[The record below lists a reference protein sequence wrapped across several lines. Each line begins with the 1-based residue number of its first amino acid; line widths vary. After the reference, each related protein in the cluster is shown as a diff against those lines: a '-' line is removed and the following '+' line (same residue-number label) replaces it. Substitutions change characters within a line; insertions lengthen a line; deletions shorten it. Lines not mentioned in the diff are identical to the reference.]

1 MTRRWLPAA
10 ALLATLAACQAQES
24 APPPPAP
31 HPEVAPPAPPF
42 HESFDGVPRIS
53 LFPRLGDY
61 RPEND
66 DEVALPFWNTY
77 IEHLLKTSGPVIRD
91 PAGGDRAWSFRGIRG
106 IDSAGF
112 FAPLAV
118 APNTTYR
125 VSFHLKADLP
135 EGAEAGLGILEY
147 DAFLWIGEQYP
158 QSLDE
163 RHRTGEHP
171 GLRLT
176 GSHDWREHHFT
187 FTTGPGTRMIHLILY
202 REGTPDR
209 APVKV
214 DDIRV
219 EKLEERGEQSSEER

>member
-1 MTRRWLPAA
+1 MTKPLLLAA
-10 ALLATLAACQAQES
+10 ALLATLAACQGQES
-24 APPPPAP
+24 APPPPPAP
-31 HPEVAPPAPPF
+31 QPEVAPPTPPL
-42 HESFDGVPRIS
+42 HESFDGVPRLS

-77 IEHLLKTSGPVIRD
+77 IEHLVKTSGPTLRD
-91 PAGGDRAWSFRGIRG
+91 PATGDRAWSFRGIRG

-112 FAPLAV
+112 FSPLAV
-118 APNTTYR
+118 EPSTSYR
-125 VSFHLKADLP
+125 ISFRLKADLP
-135 EGAEAGLGILEY
+135 EGASAGLGILEY
-147 DAFLWIGEQYP
+147 DRFLWIGEQYP

-163 RHRTGEHP
+163 KHRTGDHP

-176 GSHDWREHHFT
+176 GSHDWQEHGFT
-187 FTTGPGTRMIHLILY
+187 FTTGPETRMIHLVLF

-219 EKLEERGEQSSEER
+219 EKLDEIGG